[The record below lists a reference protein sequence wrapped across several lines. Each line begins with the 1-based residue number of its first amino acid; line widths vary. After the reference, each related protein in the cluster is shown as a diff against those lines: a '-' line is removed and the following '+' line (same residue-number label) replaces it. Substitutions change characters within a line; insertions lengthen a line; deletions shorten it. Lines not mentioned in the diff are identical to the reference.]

1 MAERPAKAGARA
13 KGRPNP
19 FYVALLLA
27 STAFAITAWVGYVG
41 PLLSKGPARDPAAAS
56 PALEDWFNRRGT
68 AALVVEL
75 ALMTASALLAMTTDR
90 WFEGRPPRDGPKAP

>member
-1 MAERPAKAGARA
+1 MARP

-27 STAFAITAWVGYVG
+27 STAFAITAWIGYVG
-41 PLLSKGPARDPAAAS
+41 PLLTQGPARDPAAGS
-56 PALEDWFNRRGT
+56 PALENWFNRRGT

-75 ALMTASALLAMTTDR
+75 ALMTASAVLAMATDR
-90 WFEGRPPRDGPKAP
+90 WFAGRESRPGSKSP